1 MKKFEIKEEDVIDI
15 DRYISERTEI
25 KKNISVLKK
34 NRRIPVGPHATFYF
48 ECYQTMIYQVQE
60 MLFIERGG
68 KEQLYDEIKAYNP
81 LVPKGNE
88 LVATLMFEIDNEK
101 IRKDFLNSV
110 GGIEERI
117 FIEINEEKIFAKPED
132 DTERTSDDGKASSV
146 HFIHFHFSKSQIEN
160 FIKNDNNIIIGFD
173 HKNYSHFSR
182 LSEESKEEL
191 SNQRFLLNSIKD
203 GFL

>member
-15 DRYISERTEI
+15 DRYISERAEI
-25 KKNISVLKK
+25 KKKISVLKE
-34 NRRIPVGPHATFYF
+34 NRRVPVGPHATFYF

-60 MLFIERGG
+60 MLYIERGG

-81 LVPKGNE
+81 LVPKGKE

-101 IRKDFLNSV
+101 KRKDFLNSV

-117 FIEINEEKIFAKPED
+117 FIEIDKEKIFAKPED

-146 HFIHFHFSKSQIEN
+146 HFIHFHFSKSQIES
-160 FIKNDNNIIIGFD
+160 FINNDNNVIIGFD
-173 HKNYSHFSR
+173 HKNYSHYSQ
-182 LSEESKEEL
+182 LSDESKEEL
-191 SNQRFLLNSIKD
+191 SNDFDI
-203 GFL
+203 

>member
-25 KKNISVLKK
+25 KKKISVLKK
-34 NRRIPVGPHATFYF
+34 HRRVPVGPHATFYF

-60 MLFIERGG
+60 MLYIERGG

-117 FIEINEEKIFAKPED
+117 FIEINDEKIFAKPED

-146 HFIHFHFSKSQIEN
+146 HFIHFHFNKSQIEN
-160 FIKNDNNIIIGFD
+160 FIKNDNNIMIGFD

-191 SNQRFLLNSIKD
+191 SNDFDI
-203 GFL
+203 

>member
-1 MKKFEIKEEDVIDI
+1 
-15 DRYISERTEI
+15 
-25 KKNISVLKK
+25 
-34 NRRIPVGPHATFYF
+34 
-48 ECYQTMIYQVQE
+48 MIYQFQE
-60 MLFIERGG
+60 MVYIERGG

-81 LVPKGNE
+81 LVPKGKE

-101 IRKDFLNSV
+101 KRKDFLNSV

-117 FIEINEEKIFAKPED
+117 FIEINKEKIFAKPED

-146 HFIHFHFSKSQIEN
+146 HFIHFHFSKSQIES

-173 HKNYSHFSR
+173 HKNYSHFSQ

-191 SNQRFLLNSIKD
+191 SNDFDI
-203 GFL
+203 

>member
-60 MLFIERGG
+60 MLYIERGG

-81 LVPKGNE
+81 LVPKGKE

-101 IRKDFLNSV
+101 KRKDFLNSV
-110 GGIEERI
+110 GGIEEKI
-117 FIEINEEKIFAKPED
+117 FIEINKEKIFAKPED
-132 DTERTSDDGKASSV
+132 DTDRTSDDGKASSV
-146 HFIHFHFSKSQIEN
+146 HFIHFHFSQSQIES
-160 FIKNDNNIIIGFD
+160 FIKNDNNVIIGFD
-173 HKNYSHFSR
+173 HKNYSHFSQI
-182 LSEESKEEL
+182 SEESKEEL
-191 SNQRFLLNSIKD
+191 SNDFDI
-203 GFL
+203 

>member
-15 DRYISERTEI
+15 DRYISERAEI
-25 KKNISVLKK
+25 KKKISVLKE
-34 NRRIPVGPHATFYF
+34 NRRVPVGPHATFYF

-60 MLFIERGG
+60 MLYIERGG

-81 LVPKGNE
+81 LVPKGKE

-101 IRKDFLNSV
+101 KRKDFLNSV

-117 FIEINEEKIFAKPED
+117 FIEIDKEKIFAKPED

-146 HFIHFHFSKSQIEN
+146 HFIHFHFIKSQIES
-160 FIKNDNNIIIGFD
+160 FINNDNNVIIGFD
-173 HKNYSHFSR
+173 HKNYSHFSQ
-182 LSEESKEEL
+182 LSKESKEEL
-191 SNQRFLLNSIKD
+191 SNDFDI
-203 GFL
+203 